1 MTTMVG
7 TTPEFAY
14 NSSWYPDFGATNHI
28 TPDIHNLT
36 NKTEL
41 VGQDKIV
48 MGNGIGLSIK
58 HIGQSSFQSQFTSKF
73 LSLNHLLHVPSITKN
88 LLSVSKFPKDNTMY
102 FEFFPNFCYAKYQAS
117 KEIPMVGR
125 VKNGLYVFD
134 DFTLLPSAKP
144 LSIPSS
150 TASYESSTFSF
161 QNHVSSH
168 FQYNPESCTAVKD
181 SSGSLNTLDDILISG
196 SSEQVVV
203 HLITSLNREFAL
215 KDLGEVNYFLGIEVK
230 HIAKG
235 IHFSQGKYI
244 TDLLC
249 KAKMQGAN
257 PISTLMT
264 SGQKLSSYGSE
275 SIQDV
280 KLYKS
285 IVGALQYVTVTRPEN
300 AYSVNK
306 VCQYMQ
312 APLESHWKVVKR
324 ILRYLKRTL
333 YHGLH
338 LRKSPTLDLV
348 AFCDVY

>member
-7 TTPEFAY
+7 TILEFAY

-181 SSGSLNTLDDILISG
+181 SSGSLNTLGLWHHKLGHSSLKIVKFVMSNCNIYVPNKMQFSFCSACYYGKIHKLIFSSSNTICTQPLQLIHSNLWGPFPLQSSSG
-196 SSEQVVV
+196 
-203 HLITSLNREFAL
+203 
-215 KDLGEVNYFLGIEVK
+215 YYYY
-230 HIAKG
+230 
-235 IHFSQGKYI
+235 IHFV
-244 TDLLC
+244 D
-249 KAKMQGAN
+249 
-257 PISTLMT
+257 
-264 SGQKLSSYGSE
+264 
-275 SIQDV
+275 
-280 KLYKS
+280 
-285 IVGALQYVTVTRPEN
+285 
-300 AYSVNK
+300 AYSRFAWI
-306 VCQYMQ
+306 Y
-312 APLESHWKVVKR
+312 L
-324 ILRYLKRTL
+324 LR
-333 YHGLH
+333 H
-338 LRKSPTLDLV
+338 KSD
-348 AFCDVY
+348 AF